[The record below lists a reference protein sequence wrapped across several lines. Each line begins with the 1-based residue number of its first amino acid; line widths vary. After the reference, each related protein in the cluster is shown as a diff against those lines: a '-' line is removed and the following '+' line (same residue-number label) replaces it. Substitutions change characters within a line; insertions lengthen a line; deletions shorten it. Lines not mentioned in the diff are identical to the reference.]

1 MKKLIPLVCG
11 LIVAHLAAPAMAE
24 ESFLNGLTQDKTLRF
39 QFSPFT
45 YHFTP
50 DDEHSDV
57 VMVGLEREHK
67 DGKLDGVVLFSNSFG
82 QPTIYVY
89 PWGGTYRDILGVSKL
104 SFKWTAGL
112 MYGYKEPYEDKV
124 PLNYKGF
131 NPVVIPALAYDFES
145 GWSTQINLLGT
156 AGVMF
161 QVSKQLK

>member
-24 ESFLNGLTQDKTLRF
+24 ESFLSGLTQDKTLRF
-39 QFSPFT
+39 QFSPYT

-50 DDEHSDV
+50 SEEHSDV
-57 VMVGLEREHK
+57 VMVGLEREHQG
-67 DGKLDGVVLFSNSFG
+67 GKVDGVVLFSNSFG

-89 PWGGTYRDILGVSKL
+89 PWGDTYRNMMGVPKL

-112 MYGYKEPYEDKV
+112 MYGYKEPYENKV

-131 NPVVIPALAYDFES
+131 NPVVIPAVAYDFES
-145 GWSTQINLLGT
+145 GWS
-156 AGVMF
+156 AH
-161 QVSKQLK
+161 